1 MKGSTIILLGI
12 IGIITA
18 VNYYIKNRDV
28 VYVKSSV
35 DGREYRIAESPDKQQ
50 LADSLATANQKAIK
64 LVEYLKTNKNTN
76 SDINDKD
83 IDRLCRNYNPD
94 VLGEN
99 LEYKSYQAYTLNKG
113 SEVVLSMRNK
123 NDSLIN
129 DPNTT
134 AFVLIHELGH
144 IMTYE
149 NGHPPIFW
157 KNMGYLL
164 KKADEIGV
172 YDVVDYSKSPV
183 DYCGVTIDQ
192 TPYPF

>member
-12 IGIITA
+12 IGLITA

-28 VYVKSSV
+28 VYIKSNI
-35 DGREYRIAESPDKQQ
+35 DGREYRMADAPDKQE
-50 LADSLATANQKAIK
+50 LADIFGNINQKSIK
-64 LVEYLKTNKNTN
+64 LVEYFKINPDNHG
-76 SDINDKD
+76 DIKGDD
-83 IDRLCRNYNPD
+83 IKRLCKNYNPD

-99 LEYKSYQAYTLNKG
+99 LDYKSYKAYTLNKG
-113 SEVVLSMRNK
+113 SEVVLCMRDK
-123 NDSLIN
+123 EGKLIT
-129 DPNTT
+129 DINTMI
-134 AFVLIHELGH
+134 FVLIHELAH

-164 KKADEIGV
+164 KKASEIGI
-172 YDVVDYSKSPV
+172 YKPVDYSKTPI
-183 DYCGVTIDQ
+183 DYCGILINQ